1 MTSVWRANC
10 GQKPAQACAE
20 LRRASPEL
28 GKPRQPRFVP
38 FVSLPLLSVTTACYL
53 LSRDT
58 RCHSLQSRPHPKP
71 ATATASVVVTSW
83 PASAMRTRERAI
95 ARRVPKIIS
104 TGTRESEFLNPRRRR
119 FPQTTAQAQPLHRF
133 HPAPIP
139 PLACASLRAPAVT
152 HHEEGRRVAARG
164 RPPYLPKY
172 KSTSRNNHS
181 PSIKCQ

>member
-1 MTSVWRANC
+1 MTSVSCAKNC
-10 GQKPAQACAE
+10 GQKPAQASAE
-20 LRRASPEL
+20 LRRAAPEL
-28 GKPRQPRFVP
+28 GKPRHPRFVP
-38 FVSLPLLSVTTACYL
+38 LPLLSVTTACYL
-53 LSRDT
+53 LSRGT
-58 RCHSLQSRPHPKP
+58 RCHWLQSRPHPKP
-71 ATATASVVVTSW
+71 ATATVSVVATSL

-119 FPQTTAQAQPLHRF
+119 FPQTTARAQPLHRF

-139 PLACASLRAPAVT
+139 PLACASFRAPGT
-152 HHEEGRRVAARG
+152 TQNEDGRRVAARG
-164 RPPYLPKY
+164 RPYLPKY

>member
-1 MTSVWRANC
+1 MTYVSRAKNC
-10 GQKPAQACAE
+10 RQKAAQACSE
-20 LRRASPEL
+20 LRRTAPEL
-28 GKPRQPRFVP
+28 GKPRHPRLVP
-38 FVSLPLLSVTTACYL
+38 LPLLSVTTACYL

-71 ATATASVVVTSW
+71 ATATVSVVVTSL

-104 TGTRESEFLNPRRRR
+104 TGTQESEFLNPRRRR
-119 FPQTTAQAQPLHRF
+119 FPQTTARAQPHRF

-139 PLACASLRAPAVT
+139 LLACASLRALGVT
-152 HHEEGRRVAARG
+152 HNEGQAG
-164 RPPYLPKY
+164 RCPRPAPYFPKY
-172 KSTSRNNHS
+172 KSTSRNNHR

>member
-139 PLACASLRAPAVT
+139 PLACASFRARGVLHNEDAGRSLPAASPFTSPNTKAPAGT
-152 HHEEGRRVAARG
+152 TTAH
-164 RPPYLPKY
+164 P
-172 KSTSRNNHS
+172 
-181 PSIKCQ
+181 